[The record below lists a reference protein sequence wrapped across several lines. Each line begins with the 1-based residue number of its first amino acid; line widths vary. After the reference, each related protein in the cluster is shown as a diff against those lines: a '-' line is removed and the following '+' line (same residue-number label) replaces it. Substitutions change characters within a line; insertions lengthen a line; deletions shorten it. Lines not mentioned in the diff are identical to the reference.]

1 MCRNMKLNILLIDDM
16 KPLVKIMENGLE
28 KFGQNVLTALS
39 GQEGIEIFL
48 SNPIDVVICD
58 LGMEGMD
65 GWEVGKAIMKACK
78 QKGISKTPFVLLT
91 GWGYDQGYQER
102 RAASGVDV
110 IIEKPIE
117 IPELLEI
124 LKNIVAE
131 NQTA

>member
-1 MCRNMKLNILLIDDM
+1 MYRNMKLNILLIDDM
-16 KPLVKIMENGLE
+16 RPLVKIMENGLE
-28 KFGQNVLTALS
+28 KFGQKVLTALS

-124 LKNIVAE
+124 LKNVVAE
-131 NQTA
+131 NETV